1 MKRRDRNT
9 PSDRQTAPFRLLGRT
24 AQEWR
29 GLWEAF
35 FRFCYVVGIRSIR
48 CVKAIGRFTRGLWRP
63 LMSGLYR
70 AADRLLLRYCRK
82 LAAEWR
88 ALRADF
94 ARAHERVQG
103 VEKGKKR
110 QRLHEMVTL
119 AVLAVQ
125 RHRAMFRTM
134 LNLAAPVAA
143 VAVLIGTI
151 WYWRQAHFA
160 LALEYDGEPMGYIA
174 NESTY
179 NTAAA
184 AVQNMVIDAD
194 DSFNVQRSPRMVLA
208 MVSPAELLDEQALS
222 DRILNSVSA
231 SLAQTSGLYVDGM
244 FRGALPRDTLE
255 RLMSEALVRRD
266 PEQSETMSFFAQIEI
281 VDGLYPVSAVSS
293 EAEIAAYLD
302 TLSVQISR
310 FITYTETVKYETIT
324 TWNEAQPLG
333 FEEVLVQGRDGEQR
347 VTVEIITVD
356 GVEQYRS
363 VVSATTITAPVNR
376 VIVKG
381 GHTYS
386 DDAVAGD
393 GVATGKFVWPLPYT
407 KVISS
412 PFASRWGSFHGA
424 IDISNGRVNGK
435 PIIASDGGTVAE
447 AGWHNSYGY
456 YVLIDHGNGFKTRYA
471 HCSALNV
478 TAGQKVAQGEYI
490 AAVGNTG
497 YSFGAH
503 LHFEV
508 ILNGQL
514 VDPMN
519 YVEY

>member
-1 MKRRDRNT
+1 MKRRDRNSS
-9 PSDRQTAPFRLLGRT
+9 SDLQTAPFRLLGRT
-24 AQEWR
+24 AEEWR
-29 GLWEAF
+29 ASWDAF
-35 FRFCYVVGIRSIR
+35 CRFCYVVGVRSIR
-48 CVKAIGRFTRGLWRP
+48 CVKAIVRFTRSLWRP
-63 LMSGLYR
+63 LWR
-70 AADRLLLRYCRK
+70 ALHRITDRLFLNNGRK

-94 ARAHERVQG
+94 ARATARVQD
-103 VEKGKKR
+103 VDKGRKR
-110 QRLHEMVTL
+110 QLLRELATL
-119 AVLAVQ
+119 PVLAVQ
-125 RHRAMFRTM
+125 RHRAVFRTV
-134 LNLAAPVAA
+134 LNLAAPVVAA
-143 VAVLIGTI
+143 AVLIGTL
-151 WYWRQAHFA
+151 WYWQQANFV
-160 LALEYDGEPMGYIA
+160 LALEYDGEAFGYIA

-184 AVQNMVIDAD
+184 AVENMVIDAD
-194 DSFNVQRSPRMVLA
+194 DSFNVQRSPRMVLT
-208 MVSPAELLDEQALS
+208 MVSNVKLLDVQALS
-222 DRILNSVSA
+222 DRILHSVSG
-231 SLAQTSGLYVDGM
+231 SLAETSGLYVDGV
-244 FRGALPRDTLE
+244 FHGALPRATLE
-255 RLMSEALVRRD
+255 RLMAESLTRHN
-266 PEQSETMSFFAQIEI
+266 PKSSETASFFAQIEI

-293 EAEIAAYLD
+293 EAELSAYLD
-302 TLSVQISR
+302 TLAVQVSR
-310 FITYTETVKYETIT
+310 FVTYTEPVKYETIVK
-324 TWNEAQPLG
+324 WDESRPLG
-333 FEEVLVQGRDGEQR
+333 VEEVLVQGRDGEQR
-347 VTVEIITVD
+347 VTMEIITVD
-356 GVEQYRS
+356 GEEQYRS
-363 VVSATTITAPVNR
+363 VVSTQMITAPVDR

-386 DDAVAGD
+386 DDTVAGD

-435 PIIASDGGTVAE
+435 PIIASDGGKVIE

-478 TAGQKVAQGEYI
+478 KKGQKVAQGEYI
-490 AAVGNTG
+490 ADVGNTG

-514 VDPMN
+514 VDPMD
-519 YVEY
+519 YVQY